1 MGLGLFTI
9 FGGYIIFNAVY
20 LTGLLESKP
29 LIISHRGSPI
39 VMAYKIPFLAMER
52 TIKFKP
58 DYIEID
64 VQETKDHQFVVMHD
78 ANLQELA
85 GVDGTPQEFTLA
97 ELTK

>member
-1 MGLGLFTI
+1 
-9 FGGYIIFNAVY
+9 
-20 LTGLLESKP
+20 
-29 LIISHRGSPI
+29 
-39 VMAYKIPFLAMER
+39 MAYKIPFLLWKEPLNL
-52 TIKFKP
+52 KP

>member
-1 MGLGLFTI
+1 
-9 FGGYIIFNAVY
+9 
-20 LTGLLESKP
+20 
-29 LIISHRGSPI
+29 
-39 VMAYKIPFLAMER
+39 MER

-64 VQETKDHQFVVMHD
+64 VQETKDHQFVVMND